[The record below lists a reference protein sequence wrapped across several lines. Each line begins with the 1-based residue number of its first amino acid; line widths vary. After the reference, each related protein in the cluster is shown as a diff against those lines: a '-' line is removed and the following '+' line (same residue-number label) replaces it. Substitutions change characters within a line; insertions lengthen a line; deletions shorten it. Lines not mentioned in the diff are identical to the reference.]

1 MLSDQN
7 LGGTQ
12 DPGTENH
19 EGCKGSQKDH
29 EGSRKNPIII
39 EGLTAKA
46 FEDFM
51 DWFNHMSVSLHFI

>member
-1 MLSDQN
+1 MLSDGN

-12 DPGTENH
+12 DPGTEV
-19 EGCKGSQKDH
+19 CKGSQKER

-39 EGLTAKA
+39 AGLTAQA

-51 DWFNHMSVSLHFI
+51 DWFNHTSVLLPFNII

>member
-1 MLSDQN
+1 MLSDRN

-12 DPGTENH
+12 DPRTEN
-19 EGCKGSQKDH
+19 C

-51 DWFNHMSVSLHFI
+51 DWFNHTSV